1 MSIPTE
7 AERRAKYNAD
17 MAATVAACGSTNR
30 DPGPLIPGQGCLQT
44 SDTARHVHQMA
55 ERRAAQIAD
64 KLTPAEIIQADSA
77 GRQAARQHAKLAGIN
92 LSDYDLQAAGRK
104 MVQSKADAK

>member
-1 MSIPTE
+1 MKTE
-7 AERRAKYNAD
+7 AERLAQYKAD
-17 MAATVAACGSTNR
+17 MAATVAARGSTNR

-44 SDTARHVHQMA
+44 SDTARHMHEVAQ
-55 ERRAAQIAD
+55 RKAAQAAN

-77 GRQAARQHAKLAGIN
+77 GRQAARQHAKIAGIN
-92 LSDYDLQAAGRK
+92 LSDYDIQLAARK